1 MNRIPTFKEYI
12 SSVTITSAGSGYS
25 ETPTL
30 VFPAPDRTYD
40 TDQNV
45 TATGTVTLTG
55 DAVTSVTITNDG
67 DGYTSAPVPF
77 VVGFP
82 TNFTV
87 TSGTSNLT
95 ANTYVGVATTTN
107 SAQGSGLILDV
118 TIASDG
124 TVSFVISQAGNNKY
138 RESDTITI
146 DPIDLGG
153 QTGDFINAS
162 ITQINN
168 GSGAEFTTVI
178 DKVLKGDQYSQP
190 KISTSVPN
198 QIPEVL
204 QEDFPLFKTLIEKY
218 YQFMEQTN
226 TTDTTKHGPL
236 KVLQDFLSKLDVD
249 FNDDGSINTD
259 DNFLIEFFR
268 DYAKDLPQTQTAK
281 LSRVIKDINNFYTA
295 KGSPKAIEYLF
306 QILYN
311 ENVTVTNSEQFVLR
325 PSSNRFKQDFVV
337 KCFEG
342 VASDRLAIYPDSLAG
357 QQVDIHYAISTG
369 AVTNFLKKTATVE
382 RATKVAYTNPQ
393 SYELVLD
400 LPSTFILPGTGRGQT
415 GLEDQLLAY
424 VRGTIATVT
433 GTGTGGAF
441 ENPTSTV
448 VDGTYNITG
457 SNYTSFLD
465 EAYANST
472 TYPEGT
478 YVKANNIIYVAI
490 NEGTTA
496 SSGTGPSHEHGE
508 KLDGTCNF
516 RFVSKATHKTTG
528 SSGAEFTVVIS
539 GNAVS
544 SITITNAG
552 TGYFKGEFFEV
563 PATVFGGSGTP
574 PVKFKVDTIASGEIG
589 DILIKDAGTGFN
601 ANPDILVRA
610 NAADTITTTAILET
624 RVSGGGIS
632 SVLFTNNQRGVGY
645 NNPPVLD
652 LNLASTRTF
661 ITRAG
666 TDEDTLF
673 ESVAIPARA
682 LNSGEFKEVK
692 IGSSTTAG
700 GFKVGDTFKISES
713 GDILGVYANDYFA
726 EDYTLTGIDNNGYLK
741 VVAVGDDGYPTSFEV
756 LAVGVGYLSGSFD
769 FEITSATSQ
778 TCIITCKTEYSALLA
793 GVFQDAGSFLSDAN
807 KVYDNRI
814 YQNFSYEIESERAQS
829 EWNDYVK
836 RAAHPVGFGVF
847 GNLQVKQSVDM
858 SGNFTVETDVYMLFK
873 YPDIEEILIQDAPAK
888 DVGTFP
894 TDSLFP
900 GEGLSN
906 RAGGLSFFNAE
917 KVSTDSVGIES
928 ELGPYT
934 AQGTQVANIYATSD
948 GTITGAPYFFQH
960 SDENDDYIER
970 FAVGDYFL
978 EDYVQFGNPFKD
990 IEKNLTTVETGEYA
1004 IDYFAHDSGRY
1015 TFLFAETTAEIFRID
1030 DGPAVFETEITV
1042 AADTVDWA
1050 ESVLISFVFFRNPVD
1065 TFDIADSAPVF
1076 EANPRPSDTMNVA
1089 DAVSKLDIGRIPSD
1103 TPTWADSTAFDI
1115 TTAPADTMAMA
1126 DSTAFDVVFGTIDDT
1141 FTVADAPS
1149 TELGPVFSDTM
1160 TMADSVDKFDIGL
1173 IPSDT
1178 VGVADSISELVVS
1191 GAPTDTM
1198 DVSDS
1203 PALEVANVEA
1213 DTMGV
1218 AESGNIISQSYTVD
1232 LTYFEGDYVADSSFN
1247 IS

>member
-12 SSVTITSAGSGYS
+12 SSVTITSAGTNYS
-25 ETPTL
+25 ETPSL

-55 DAVTSVTITNDG
+55 GAITAVTITNDG
-67 DGYTSAPVPF
+67 DGYVTAPVPF

-82 TNFTV
+82 TNFII
-87 TSGTSNLT
+87 TSGTSELT
-95 ANTYVGVATTTN
+95 ANTYENIPTTTN
-107 SAQGSGLILDV
+107 SALGSGLTLDV

-124 TVSFVISQAGNNKY
+124 TVSIAVNQAGNNKY
-138 RESDTITI
+138 RQEDTITI

-153 QTGDFINAS
+153 QSGDFINAS
-162 ITQINN
+162 ITKINN
-168 GSGAEFTTVI
+168 GSGAEFTAAI
-178 DKVLKGDQYSQP
+178 DKILKGDQYTQP

-226 TTDTTKHGPL
+226 ATDTTKHGPL

-268 DYAKDLPQTQTAK
+268 DYAKDLPQTQNAK

-295 KGSPKAIEYLF
+295 KGSPQAIEYLF

-325 PSSNRFKQDFVV
+325 PSSNKFKQDYVV

-342 VASDRLAIYPDSLAG
+342 AASDRLAIYPDSLAG

-382 RATKVAYTNPQ
+382 RATKIAYTNPQ

-400 LPSTFILPGTGRGQT
+400 LPTTFTLPGTGRGQT

-433 GTGTGGAF
+433 GTGTGGTF

-457 SNYTSFLD
+457 SDYSSFLD
-465 EAYANST
+465 EEYANST

-478 YVKANNIIYVAI
+478 YVKANDKIYVAI

-508 KLDGTCNF
+508 ELDGTAKF
-516 RFVSKATHKTTG
+516 RFVSKNTHKTTG

-539 GNAVS
+539 GNAVDS
-544 SITITNAG
+544 VTITDAG

-563 PATVFGGSGTP
+563 PASVFGGSGTP
-574 PVKFKVDTIASGEIG
+574 PVKFKVDTIANGEIG
-589 DILIKDAGTGFN
+589 DVLIKDAGTGFF

-610 NAADTITTTAILET
+610 DDADTITTTAVLET
-624 RVSGGGIS
+624 RVSDGAIS
-632 SVLFTNNQRGVGY
+632 SVLFTSNQRGVGY
-645 NNPPVLD
+645 NNAPILD
-652 LNLASTRTF
+652 LNLASTRTY

-666 TDEDTLF
+666 TDDDRLF
-673 ESVAIPARA
+673 DSVALPARA
-682 LNSGEFKEVK
+682 LNSGKFKEIK
-692 IGSSTTAG
+692 SGSSTTAG

-713 GDILGVYANDYFA
+713 GDILGVYASDYFA

-741 VVAVGDDGYPTSFEV
+741 VVAVGDDGYPTKFEV
-756 LAVGVGYLSGSFD
+756 LAVGVGYLSGEFD
-769 FEITSATSQ
+769 FDITSATSQ
-778 TCIITCKTEYSALLA
+778 TCTITCKTEYSALLA

-807 KVYDNRI
+807 KVYDNKI
-814 YQNFSYEIESERAQS
+814 YQNFSYEIETERAQT

-858 SGNFTVETDVYMLFK
+858 SSNFTVETDVYMLFK
-873 YPDIEEILIQDAPAK
+873 YPDIEEILVQDAPAK
-888 DVGTFP
+888 SVGTFP

-917 KVSTDSVGIES
+917 KVETDSASLSDEF
-928 ELGPYT
+928 GPYT

-948 GTITGAPYFFQH
+948 GTISGDAYFFQH
-960 SDENDDYIER
+960 PDEDDDYVER
-970 FAVGDYFL
+970 FAVGDYFA
-978 EDYVQFGNPFKD
+978 EDYVEFGNPFKN
-990 IEKNLTTVETGEYA
+990 IEKNLTVTDTGEYA
-1004 IDYFAHDSGRY
+1004 TDYFAHDDGRY
-1015 TFLFAETTAEIFRID
+1015 TFSFSEVSAEIFRID
-1030 DGPAVFETEITV
+1030 DSTVFETAITV
-1042 AADTVDWA
+1042 SADTVDWA
-1050 ESVLISFVFFRNPVD
+1050 ESVSISFVFFREPDD
-1065 TFDIADSAPVF
+1065 TFDIADSAPVI
-1076 EANPRPSDTMNVA
+1076 EAQPRPSDTMSVA
-1089 DAVSKLDIGRIPSD
+1089 DAVSKLDIGRNPSD
-1103 TPTWADSTAFDI
+1103 TPTWADSTTFDV
-1115 TTAPADTMAMA
+1115 TTAPADTMNMA

-1141 FTVADAPS
+1141 FTVADVP
-1149 TELGPVFSDTM
+1149 TKELGAVFSDAM
-1160 TMADSVDKFDIGL
+1160 TMADSVDKFDIGVG
-1173 IPSDT
+1173 PSDT
-1178 VGVADSISELVVS
+1178 VGVADSIAEFVVS

-1198 DVSDS
+1198 DVSDV
-1203 PALEVANVEA
+1203 PALEPSLAEA

-1247 IS
+1247 LT